1 MVKASGFNLSKHQL
15 EIISEAATVQAI
27 KIYEKKAKSEK
38 KELKKRNL
46 RNTELLLKNY
56 VSLKDQ
62 CDESIE
68 EVIPA
73 DYPEFSLDSLTLE
86 SLSVYRAKTMKMM
99 NHVDRM
105 LTAYEWNCEKGTIEE
120 QRRFNVLKCR
130 YLTEDKMTVKEICK
144 EFNVEQG
151 TVYRDTKISIK
162 DMSVLLFGIEAIDFL

>member
-1 MVKASGFNLSKHQL
+1 MSKSSNISKQQL
-15 EIISEAATVQAI
+15 EVITEVASKQAI
-27 KIYEKKAKSEK
+27 QMYEKKARSEK

-56 VSLKDQ
+56 VKLKDQ

-68 EVIPA
+68 EVVPT

-120 QRRFNVLKCR
+120 QRRFKILKER
-130 YLTEDKMTVKEICK
+130 YLTDEKMTVKEICK
-144 EFNVEQG
+144 ELNVEQG

-162 DMSVLLFGIEAIDFL
+162 DMSVLLFGIDAVDFL